1 MQNKNSASEIT
12 PDLKERLE
20 NLAQFISSETI
31 KSDNAANASN
41 WEIFYRYNREFNEI
55 AKLMGYDMTADG
67 NEDWTSVKAINTQLT
82 SPDWY
87 EGKSRAWLQQA
98 RRIFRVACAI
108 YIKCIADNALDELDI
123 RSLSYEQCRL
133 ISNSSLPLEE
143 KKQLWQWMESTR
155 PTCREV
161 RVQIRERVV
170 AHKHLGSSTQSS
182 DIDVSESY
190 QPASVE
196 ALEHA
201 QMEAIAQAIISK
213 VQSGEIAESEK
224 LLKELARQVRKP
236 TLKEDVSIRALEPFS
251 DSVN

>member
-1 MQNKNSASEIT
+1 
-12 PDLKERLE
+12 
-20 NLAQFISSETI
+20 
-31 KSDNAANASN
+31 
-41 WEIFYRYNREFNEI
+41 
-55 AKLMGYDMTADG
+55 
-67 NEDWTSVKAINTQLT
+67 
-82 SPDWY
+82 
-87 EGKSRAWLQQA
+87 
-98 RRIFRVACAI
+98 
-108 YIKCIADNALDELDI
+108 
-123 RSLSYEQCRL
+123 
-133 ISNSSLPLEE
+133 
-143 KKQLWQWMESTR
+143 MESTR

-161 RVQIRERVV
+161 RVQIRERVD